1 VTRSARRVLALGLAG
16 SALSAQVPP
25 APPEAVETRLRRVQ
39 ERRQALERELTRL
52 RAQERTLLGEVER
65 LTLEERLRGVE
76 LGETTLL
83 LERTN
88 AELDATVQRE
98 RERAR
103 AVDEARPLLA
113 ARARAL
119 YKLGELSYLRI
130 LLSVERPS
138 DFFRGYRYVTALA
151 RRDNARLVAFRAD
164 LAGLRAARAELE
176 ARTRE
181 ALALRAEL
189 TRQRAS
195 LAADRTRK
203 TALLREI
210 ADKRETHAA
219 YLRELTEA
227 EARLARLLEGLAG
240 GEAAVPI
247 AAFRGSLPWPVAGRV
262 RVPFGPRKHPR
273 FDTYT
278 AHNGLDI
285 EAPPDAPVA
294 AVHEGSVAFAD
305 RFQGY
310 GPMVVV
316 DHGGKHYSLYAH
328 LSEIAVEVG
337 ERVAAG
343 QRLGGAGE
351 GVEGPGIYFEM
362 RFQGRPEDPAE
373 WLRPSP
379 N

>member
-1 VTRSARRVLALGLAG
+1 VDPALA
-16 SALSAQVPP
+16 
-25 APPEAVETRLRRVQ
+25 PEGTEARLRRVQ
-39 ERRQALERELTRL
+39 ERRQALERELSRL
-52 RAQERTLLGEVER
+52 RAQERSLLGDVER
-65 LTLEERLRGVE
+65 LTLEERLRAAQ

-88 AELDATVQRE
+88 AALDATVKRE

-103 AVDEARPLLA
+103 SVEEARPLLA

-119 YKLGELSYLRI
+119 YKLGELSYVRM

-138 DFFRGYRYVTALA
+138 DFFRGYRFVTTLA

-164 LAGLRAARAELE
+164 LAELTATRAELE

-181 ALALRAEL
+181 ALALRSEL

-195 LAADRTRK
+195 LAADRKRK

-219 YLRELTEA
+219 YLRELTDA
-227 EARLARLLEGLAG
+227 EARLGRLLEGLG
-240 GEAAVPI
+240 DEEASVPI

-278 AHNGLDI
+278 AHNGIDI
-285 EAPPDAPVA
+285 EASPESPVS

-328 LSEIAVEVG
+328 LAEIAVRTG
-337 ERVAAG
+337 ERVSGG
-343 QRLGGAGE
+343 QRLGTAGE
-351 GVEGPGIYFEM
+351 GIDGPGLYFEM
-362 RFQGRPEDPAE
+362 RFQGRPEDPAD
-373 WLRPSP
+373 WLGPP
-379 N
+379 AN